1 MTFKLE
7 KDWEGS
13 NTVIRLIGRI
23 RSEHLE
29 ELKTQMGEGRPT
41 IVLDLD
47 EVTLVDVD
55 VIRFLRTSEGKG
67 IELRRCP
74 PYIREWI
81 FREQKS
87 SEQ

>member
-7 KDWEGS
+7 KDWEGP

-29 ELKTQMGEGRPT
+29 ELKIQMGEGRPT

-55 VIRFLRTSEGKG
+55 VIRFLRISEGKG

-87 SEQ
+87 SEH